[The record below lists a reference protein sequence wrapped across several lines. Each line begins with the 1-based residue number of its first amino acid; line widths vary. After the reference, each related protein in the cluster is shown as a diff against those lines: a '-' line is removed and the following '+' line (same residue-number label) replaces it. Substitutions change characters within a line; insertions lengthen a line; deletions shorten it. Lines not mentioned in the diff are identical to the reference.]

1 MAELGQDPAL
11 NAPADPPDR
20 AAGSA
25 VPDPR
30 DTELAE
36 LREYARNAQ
45 ATFGTLKAYEDDI
58 KAIVEGDDDFRQFQR
73 TSRESYYDMR
83 KRQEQESAAAIPPEQ
98 RYLLD
103 EIDKRLK
110 PALEE
115 VDELRKERSSRT
127 AREAEAAK
135 EATQKFVAE
144 NTQYAER
151 LAATQGFTSEE
162 IMDLSRFAKAIHD
175 ETVQRGEPRFVGLEE
190 AYKRMYSRIEA
201 KQTKATPR
209 SLRATSGAPG
219 IPGASKPADA
229 KPINPNRPGDFTKY
243 MTEVLNKGRSA

>member
-30 DTELAE
+30 DARIAE
-36 LREYARNAQ
+36 LEAYAANAQ

-58 KAIVEGDDDFRQFQR
+58 KAIVEDEDYRENQRSFRK
-73 TSRESYYDMR
+73 SYYQI
-83 KRQEQESAAAIPPEQ
+83 KEEQAREAANAIPPEQ
-98 RYLLD
+98 RMLLD

-201 KQTKATPR
+201 KQTKTTPR